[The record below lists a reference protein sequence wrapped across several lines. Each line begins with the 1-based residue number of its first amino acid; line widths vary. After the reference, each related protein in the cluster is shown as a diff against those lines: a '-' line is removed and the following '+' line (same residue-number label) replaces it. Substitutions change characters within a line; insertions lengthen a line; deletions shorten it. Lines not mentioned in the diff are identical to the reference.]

1 MRYALMLMLALAC
14 APTAADEAAESD
26 DGPRTGFFRVSLT
39 PTELFGA
46 EGASRVAEVFP
57 ADETLEWQLYVPP
70 TYDAAKPAGAVV
82 WISSY
87 SRGGPPRAWN
97 DSLRDR
103 NLLWIGAQ
111 NAGNEVPVT
120 RRMFLAMFGPMVL
133 QRDYALDATRIYIGG
148 FGGGAKTAM
157 RVAALRPNIF
167 TGGLFISG
175 AQFWGRDEPP
185 LIEAVRALPY
195 VFMSGSMDYALEEVE
210 DTHRAYRAAGVDR
223 SKLIVIRN
231 HRHKMPDS
239 QNFERA
245 VDYLDG
251 RSSDD

>member
-1 MRYALMLMLALAC
+1 MRLAPLLLFSLAVSP
-14 APTAADEAAESD
+14 AFADEAATVK
-26 DGPRTGFFRVSLT
+26 DGPRSGYFGVSLT
-39 PTELFGA
+39 PKELFG
-46 EGASRVAEVFP
+46 EDGAARVAEVFA

-70 TYDAAKPAGAVV
+70 SYDAAKPAGAIV

-111 NAGNEVPVT
+111 NSGNEVPVA

-133 QRDYALDATRIYIGG
+133 QRDYALDASRIYIGG
-148 FGGGAKTAM
+148 FSGGAKTAM

-167 TGGLFISG
+167 KGGLFISG
-175 AQFWGRDEPP
+175 ALFWGRDAP
-185 LIEAVRALPY
+185 LLIDEIRALRY
-195 VFMSGSMDYALEEVE
+195 VFMSGSMDYARDDVE
-210 DTHRAYRAAGVDR
+210 DAYRAYQAAGVGNA
-223 SKLIVIRN
+223 KLIVIRN

-251 RSSDD
+251 RAVDD

>member
-1 MRYALMLMLALAC
+1 MRSTLLLLTMLAC
-14 APTAADEAAESD
+14 APTIAADAAKSEGGS
-26 DGPRTGFFRVSLT
+26 RTGFFGVSLT

-46 EGASRVAEVFP
+46 EGAARVAEVFT

-70 TYDAAKPAGAVV
+70 TYDAAKPAGAVI
-82 WISSY
+82 WISGY

-97 DSLRDR
+97 DSLRDK
-103 NLLWIGAQ
+103 NLIWIGAQ

-157 RVAALRPNIF
+157 RVASLRPNMF
-167 TGGLFISG
+167 KGGLFISG

-185 LIEAVRALPY
+185 LIDTIRALPY
-195 VFMSGSMDYALEEVE
+195 VFMSGSMDYSLEEVE
-210 DTHRAYRAAGVDR
+210 DTFRAYRAAGVDK

-245 VDYLDG
+245 VDFLDG
-251 RSSDD
+251 RATHN